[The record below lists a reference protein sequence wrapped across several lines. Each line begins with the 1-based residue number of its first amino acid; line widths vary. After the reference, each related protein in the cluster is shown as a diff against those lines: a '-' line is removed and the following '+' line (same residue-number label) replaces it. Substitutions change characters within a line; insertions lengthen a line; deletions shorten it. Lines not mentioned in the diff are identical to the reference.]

1 MVHKINTE
9 EIMYQKII
17 ELLRIHGYLQK
28 DTTKG
33 PCYVKNI
40 KGQNKCVYV
49 IFDKHPDGSSILEE
63 DLYQLELYAK
73 QSFGMECAVLILV
86 LSQDDKPM
94 FIDRED
100 QFGDLYGP
108 LSMILAQNKMEKE
121 PSDIPDNFKNVKT
134 IKMFLYHYK
143 ATIIIFVLNLTGFI
157 LTEIYGDK
165 LYDSFACNAYMIK
178 RGHEYYRLLTSNYL
192 HFGWDHF
199 FNNMVGFLILGSSL
213 EKVMGSIRYVIL
225 YTGAGIAGS
234 MISVAYYS
242 MMGQDVLSAGASGA
256 IFGLVGALAA
266 VFLFCKEQRQR
277 FDGLGIF
284 LMIAGS
290 LYHGFQSGTTDN
302 AAHIGGCIAGFILS
316 MLLYVSGNLIS
327 ARKQER

>member
-28 DTTKG
+28 DTTQG

-40 KGQNKCVYV
+40 KGKNKCVYV

-63 DLYQLELYAK
+63 DLYELELYAK

-86 LSQDDKPM
+86 LSQDEKPM

-100 QFGDLYGP
+100 EFEDLYGP
-108 LSMILAQNKMEKE
+108 LSMILAQNKMTEE
-121 PSDIPDNFKNVKT
+121 QTAASNELKNINT
-134 IKMFLYHYK
+134 IKTFLYNYK
-143 ATIIIFVLNLTGFI
+143 ATIGIFLLNLIGFI

-165 LYDSFACNAYMIK
+165 LYDYFACNAYMVK
-178 RGHEYYRLLTSNYL
+178 RAHEYYRLLTSNYL

-234 MISVAYYS
+234 VISVAYYS

-277 FDGLGIF
+277 FDGFGIF

-327 ARKQER
+327 AHRQER

>member
-234 MISVAYYS
+234 IISVTYYS

-316 MLLYVSGNLIS
+316 ILLYVSGNLIS